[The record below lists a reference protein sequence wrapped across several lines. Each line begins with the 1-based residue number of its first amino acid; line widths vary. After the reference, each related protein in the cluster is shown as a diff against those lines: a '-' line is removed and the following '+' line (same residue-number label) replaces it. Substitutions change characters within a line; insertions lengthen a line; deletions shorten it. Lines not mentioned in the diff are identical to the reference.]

1 MRRCVHTATANGGVC
16 VAPRPRTYILRSIIA
31 THESE
36 DSIVINRHQ
45 AIAIAIVI
53 DES

>member
-1 MRRCVHTATANGGVC
+1 
-16 VAPRPRTYILRSIIA
+16 LRSIIA

-45 AIAIAIVI
+45 AIAIRPSPSPSTA